1 MARGRSVGVGPRG
14 SCCRQYVGS
23 SDYWFE
29 LNVTKQH
36 KEWPEHFGSSF
47 IRERCSES
55 NGKLI
60 ESKRE
65 ALEYCIRRRNEIFQL
80 QDELRADTDNRRKP
94 GTNNNCSSD
103 LATPRETEQLH
114 KQSKQEQISDSSDV
128 HKREGRQ
135 SATQTKT
142 ESRFALEEINQQ
154 IEEICTL
161 SLTNDW
167 HGPTTIPGV
176 RNALAKMMKWS
187 LGRHNVQSIEKI
199 DGNLIKLYAI
209 ELRKTQPKTAR
220 KDLSYLSS
228 IFQCGI
234 EHGYLPGP
242 NPCRCIPR
250 IKRSERKKAAQKT
263 FDRNNSLTRVEL
275 HELDQLMLRDKQSS
289 LYLLQRFTGTRQQEV
304 AGLRHCDF
312 RNINGY
318 RCIVIEAHE
327 TRGMGLDG
335 QTSGI
340 KTPQSQRAIPLPP
353 CLGQLW
359 EEMHSDSK
367 DPCFP
372 KNANERTHGENY
384 RARYHKKAKS
394 QGLPAGTH
402 SLRETMIQT
411 LVSHGIREY
420 TIRCI
425 TGKTMPMADY
435 VHEDIPTMA
444 EAIALYAELMPLWSN
459 AEHYDP
465 KDGQQS
471 SNLS

>member
-1 MARGRSVGVGPRG
+1 MARGRSVAVGPRG

-29 LNVTKQH
+29 LNVTRQH

-47 IRERCSES
+47 IRERCSEG
-55 NGKLI
+55 NGELI
-60 ESKRE
+60 ASRKQ
-65 ALEYCIRRRNEIFQL
+65 ALEYCMRRRNEIYQL
-80 QDELRADTDNRRKP
+80 QEELLADTDTRWES
-94 GTNNNCSSD
+94 GVNNNSCSI
-103 LATPRETEQLH
+103 LATSREITRLGR
-114 KQSKQEQISDSSDV
+114 KRKQEQISHNEDV
-128 HKREGRQ
+128 HRRCAIQ
-135 SATQTKT
+135 NNTQTKK
-142 ESRFALEEINQQ
+142 ESRSAQEEINQQ
-154 IEEICTL
+154 IEEICAL

-176 RNALAKMMKWS
+176 RNALAKLVKWS
-187 LGRHNVQSIEKI
+187 SNRHNVQSIEKI
-199 DGNLIKLYAI
+199 DGNLIKLYATEI
-209 ELRKTQPKTAR
+209 RKTQPKTAR

-242 NPCRCIPR
+242 NPCLCIPKA
-250 IKRSERKKAAQKT
+250 KRSERKKAAQKT

-275 HELDQLMLRDKQSS
+275 HDLDQLMLRDKQSS
-289 LYLLQRFTGTRQQEV
+289 LYLLQRFTGARQQEV

-312 RNINGY
+312 RDVNGY

-327 TRGMGLDG
+327 SRGMGLDG

-353 CLGQLW
+353 CLDQLW

-367 DPCFP
+367 NPCFP
-372 KNANERTHGENY
+372 KNTNERTHGENY
-384 RARYHKKAKS
+384 RARYHNKAMRK
-394 QGLPAGTH
+394 GLPAGTH

-411 LVSHGIREY
+411 LVSNGIREY

-435 VHEDIPTMA
+435 VHEDIPRMA
-444 EAIALYAELMPLWSN
+444 EAIALYAELMPLWSSS
-459 AEHYDP
+459 
-465 KDGQQS
+465 KDISAQE
-471 SNLS
+471 